1 LDKFGILPSP
11 KNMKILNGIGSIG
24 LILAVAIC
32 STQRSVFAKGND
44 LPKVGTVKNA
54 PSGAGCSFSLVG
66 SKSTAPI
73 FVNIAGEVTL
83 MNFDGKDTKLT
94 RVGDRSDRQN
104 TLENYT
110 AKNLKIKLVSRP
122 TKKIDYTQL
131 YDVQITISNG
141 KTSQTIKASGG
152 CGC

>member
-1 LDKFGILPSP
+1 
-11 KNMKILNGIGSIG
+11 MKMLTQLGSIG
-24 LILAVAIC
+24 LILALAID
-32 STQRSVFAKGND
+32 STQLSVVAQGNE
-44 LPKVGTVKNA
+44 LPKVGAVKNA
-54 PSGAGCSFSLVG
+54 PSGAGCSFSLIG
-66 SKSTAPI
+66 GKSTAPI

-94 RVGDRSDRQN
+94 RVGDRSERPN
-104 TLENYT
+104 APENYT

-131 YDVQITISNG
+131 YDVQITIGNG
-141 KTSQTIKASGG
+141 KTSQTIKANGG